1 MTTSRQT
8 LGRWGES
15 LAAEYLTRRGYTILD
30 RNARTDYG
38 EIDIVARQA
47 EVAVF
52 VEVKT
57 RTSTAYGYP
66 EESITPKKRAHLI
79 ASAQAYLQAHPE
91 LETDWRIDV
100 IAIHRP
106 HPGCTPNITHFEN
119 AVGP

>member
-1 MTTSRQT
+1 MSTSRQT

-15 LAAEYLTRRGYTILD
+15 RAAEYLTRRGYTIIE
-30 RNARTDYG
+30 RNVRTRYG

-57 RTSTAYGYP
+57 RSSTAYGYP
-66 EESITPKKRAHLI
+66 EESITQKKRAHLI
-79 ASAQAYLQAHPE
+79 ASAQAYLQTHPE

-106 HPGCTPNITHFEN
+106 HSSRAPQITHFEN
-119 AVGP
+119 AVNS

>member
-1 MTTSRQT
+1 MSTSLQAI
-8 LGRWGES
+8 GRWGES
-15 LAAEYLTRRGYTILD
+15 FAAEYLTRRGYTILE
-30 RNARTDYG
+30 RNARTAYG
-38 EIDIVARQA
+38 EIDIVATQS

-79 ASAQAYLQAHPE
+79 ASAQAYLQTHPE

-106 HPGCTPNITHFEN
+106 HSDRSPQITHFEN
-119 AVGP
+119 AVGQ